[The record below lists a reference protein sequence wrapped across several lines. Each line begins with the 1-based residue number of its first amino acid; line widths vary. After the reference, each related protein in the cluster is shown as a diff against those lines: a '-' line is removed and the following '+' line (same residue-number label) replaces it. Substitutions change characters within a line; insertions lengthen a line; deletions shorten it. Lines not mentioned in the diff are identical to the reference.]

1 MPVPAA
7 QQEFASRTPLRHHLG
22 HFWISKDT
30 QLLSRQGQKWISS
43 KTGKENA
50 LENFGLFENDTSVAA
65 ACCTQPRRS
74 HTQPTLL
81 DNRKT
86 LKILEVLLKSGST
99 SNCLLPSEELWKCLL
114 DGCDTPSR
122 ALVACVWALSA
133 YMSVQSNDQDGFA
146 DVDSYHCATMARS
159 TIAQM
164 LGKPSMELV
173 QAVLLL
179 VSLRSRD
186 FEIVMLKL
194 RWLQVE
200 YYKLIG
206 NILASESLHAL
217 GCRVVCE
224 LGCHRSPLPRS
235 VDNDNRCEALRL
247 EHTRKLSFA
256 FYASDSDISL
266 RTGKPPL
273 LPEAYCDFTLR
284 TSLDPAGK
292 VLSSFDRSISY
303 QYDLC
308 IVKQRVSRL
317 LHSPA
322 TNNST
327 DSEILGS
334 IRTLDAQLE
343 DWRLS
348 IPPDMR
354 PKILSRP
361 ESPQLSAIDSH
372 ERRRATELQ
381 LDYCYVLVVLHSMVR
396 RCCPSLEANEHI
408 PEDLHEVIHSSIDVS
423 LEGARTMLRS
433 LKNITEA
440 DIGETHQNNRGS
452 NAGAPCI
459 SACRR
464 VFSFAPLACLSIFMN
479 TLLHPFDSR
488 CPDELEALAGTAS
501 LIQGLPFDGLPEDMA
516 LGIEELCKFVV
527 ELGSL
532 AHQSIWRA
540 KRRGVSQS

>member
-7 QQEFASRTPLRHHLG
+7 PQELASRTPLRHHLG

-30 QLLSRQGQKWISS
+30 QLLSRQGQTWIFS

-50 LENFGLFENDTSVAA
+50 LENFGLFENHTSVAA

-81 DNRKT
+81 DDRNT
-86 LKILEVLLKSGST
+86 LKILEALLRSGST
-99 SNCLLPSEELWKCLL
+99 SNCLLPCEELWKCILN
-114 DGCDTPSR
+114 GCDAPSR

-133 YMSVQSNDQDGFA
+133 YMSVQSNDQDGFVG
-146 DVDSYHCATMARS
+146 VDSYYCATMARS

-164 LGKPSMELV
+164 LGKPSMELL

-179 VSLRSRD
+179 VSLRPRD

-194 RWLQVE
+194 WWLQVE

-224 LGCHRSPLPRS
+224 LGCHRSPIPRS
-235 VDNDNRCEALRL
+235 VDNDHRCEALRL

-273 LPEAYCDFTLR
+273 LPEEYCDFAFR
-284 TSLDPAGK
+284 TYLDPAGK
-292 VLSSFDRSISY
+292 QLSSSETSNSC
-303 QYDLC
+303 QHDLC
-308 IVKQRVSRL
+308 IIKQRVSRL

-322 TNNST
+322 TTTST
-327 DSEILGS
+327 DAEILES

-348 IPPDMR
+348 VSPDMR
-354 PKILSRP
+354 PKILSPP
-361 ESPQLSAIDSH
+361 ESPQHSAVDSH
-372 ERRRATELQ
+372 QSRRSIDLQ
-381 LDYCYVLVVLHSMVR
+381 LDYCYVLVVLHSVVR
-396 RCCPSLEANEHI
+396 RCCPSFGANKNI

-433 LKNITEA
+433 LKIITEA
-440 DIGETHQNNRGS
+440 EVGQAHQKS
-452 NAGAPCI
+452 QSPCAGASCL

-464 VFSFAPLACLSIFMN
+464 IFSFAPLATLSIFMN
-479 TLLHPFDSR
+479 ILLHPFDER

-501 LIQGLPFDGLPEDMA
+501 LIQGLPFDVLSEEMA
-516 LGIEELCKFVV
+516 LSIEELCEFVV

-532 AHQSIWRA
+532 AHQAIWRA